1 VPTENIK
8 DFKTSTDK
16 CLSSTFFS
24 ATIMSDAR
32 SQLLAVLVEAAS
44 QDYTRM
50 KQAEELL
57 KQWETERSFF
67 ATLQV

>member
-1 VPTENIK
+1 
-8 DFKTSTDK
+8 
-16 CLSSTFFS
+16 
-24 ATIMSDAR
+24 MSDAR

-67 ATLQV
+67 ATLQVC